1 MNGRQKLLTI
11 GRHGSPWTPETAR
24 KEARCLLVLLEQG
37 IDPLEEKRRER
48 AKKSLAQL
56 AQRFD
61 EEHIQQLKERSQ
73 EEYRRLFRLHI
84 IPHLGR
90 KSLADITRD
99 DIASLHRKMKD
110 TPRAANFC
118 LAVLSKFMN
127 WAEEKGL
134 RPQFSNPVRG
144 IRKYPENHRERFLT
158 AEELQRLGQALD
170 EELRE
175 HGDIYGVAAIRLLIL
190 TGARLN
196 EILTL
201 KWEYVDLER
210 GLLLL
215 PDSKTGKKAIVLNA
229 AAREVLEQLPR
240 LHGNP
245 HIICGHKEGSHLVNL
260 QKPWRRIRKRAGI
273 EDVRIHDCA
282 TPLPRWRRARAV
294 PCHASARCSATARC
308 RPPSA
313 MPTSS
318 LMTCASSPKPSA
330 TNWPTWCLVRTG
342 HNRPEN
348 PVPDSIISSVHAR
361 HEHARRSNSRRI
373 TPAPSFPLQSQELTG
388 KSLHMAIFNMC
399 RQNRRADKGLR

>member
-1 MNGRQKLLTI
+1 MEKRIGIRNVEALRPGETIWDDRVKGFGARRQKKGISYVVKARLKGRQKYLTI

-24 KEARCLLVLLEQG
+24 KEARRLLVLLERG

-84 IPHLGR
+84 IPRLGR
-90 KSLADITRD
+90 KPLADITRD
-99 DIASLHRKMKD
+99 DIASLHRRMKD
-110 TPRAANFC
+110 RPRAANFC

-127 WAEEKGL
+127 WAEAKGL
-134 RPQFSNPVRG
+134 RPQNSNPVRG

-190 TGARLN
+190 TGARLR
-196 EILTL
+196 EITTL
-201 KWEYVDLER
+201 RWEYVDLDR

-229 AAREVLEQLPR
+229 AARKVLEELLR

-245 HIICGHKEGSHLVNL
+245 HVICGHKEGSHLVNL
-260 QKPWRRIRKRAGI
+260 QKPWQRIRKRAGI
-273 EDVRIHDCA
+273 EDVRIHDLRHTFA
-282 TPLPRWRRARAV
+282 SLAARKGGSLPRIGALLGHSQMQTTQRYAHLIV
-294 PCHASARCSATARC
+294 DD
-308 RPPSA
+308 
-313 MPTSS
+313 
-318 LMTCASSPKPSA
+318 
-330 TNWPTWCLVRTG
+330 VRQLAETVG
-342 HNRPEN
+342 DELADM
-348 PVPDSIISSVHAR
+348 VLG
-361 HEHARRSNSRRI
+361 SNGS
-373 TPAPSFPLQSQELTG
+373 
-388 KSLHMAIFNMC
+388 
-399 RQNRRADKGLR
+399 

>member
-1 MNGRQKLLTI
+1 MKKRITRRAVEALKTGETIWDDRVRGFAARRQKEAVAYIVKARMNGRQKLLTI

-24 KEARCLLVLLEQG
+24 KEARRLLVLLEQG

-99 DIASLHRKMKD
+99 DIASLHRRMKD

-127 WAEEKGL
+127 WAEAKGL

-175 HGDIYGVAAIRLLIL
+175 HGDIYDVAAIRLLIL

-229 AAREVLEQLPR
+229 AAREVLEQLPH

-245 HIICGHKEGSHLVNL
+245 HVICGHKEGSHLVNL

-273 EDVRIHDCA
+273 EDVRIHDLRHTFA
-282 TPLPRWRRARAV
+282 SLAARKGGSLPRIGALLGHTQMQTTQRYAHLIV
-294 PCHASARCSATARC
+294 DD
-308 RPPSA
+308 
-313 MPTSS
+313 
-318 LMTCASSPKPSA
+318 
-330 TNWPTWCLVRTG
+330 VRQLAETVG
-342 HNRPEN
+342 
-348 PVPDSIISSVHAR
+348 D
-361 HEHARRSNSRRI
+361 
-373 TPAPSFPLQSQELTG
+373 EL
-388 KSLHMAIFNMC
+388 
-399 RQNRRADKGLR
+399 ADMVLGSGR

>member
-1 MNGRQKLLTI
+1 MKKRITRRAVEALKTGETIWDDRVRGFAARRQKEAVAYIVKARMNGRQKLLTI

-24 KEARCLLVLLEQG
+24 KEARRRLVLLERG

-84 IPHLGR
+84 IPRLGR
-90 KSLADITRD
+90 KPLADITRD

-127 WAEEKGL
+127 WAEAKGL
-134 RPQFSNPVRG
+134 RPQNSNPVRG
-144 IRKYPENHRERFLT
+144 IRKYPENHRERFLST
-158 AEELQRLGQALD
+158 EELQRLGEALD

-175 HGDIYGVAAIRLLIL
+175 HGNVYVVAAIRLLIL
-190 TGARLN
+190 TGARLS
-196 EILTL
+196 EITTL
-201 KWEYVDLER
+201 RWEYVDLDR

-229 AAREVLEQLPR
+229 AAREILEQLPR

-245 HIICGHKEGSHLVNL
+245 HVICGHKEGSRLVNL
-260 QKPWRRIRKRAGI
+260 QKPWQRIRKRAGI
-273 EDVRIHDCA
+273 EDVRIHDLRHTFA
-282 TPLPRWRRARAV
+282 SLAVRKGGSLPRIGALLGHSQMQTTQRYAHLIV
-294 PCHASARCSATARC
+294 DD
-308 RPPSA
+308 
-313 MPTSS
+313 
-318 LMTCASSPKPSA
+318 
-330 TNWPTWCLVRTG
+330 VRQLAETVG
-342 HNRPEN
+342 DELADMVLGSNRP
-348 PVPDSIISSVHAR
+348 
-361 HEHARRSNSRRI
+361 
-373 TPAPSFPLQSQELTG
+373 
-388 KSLHMAIFNMC
+388 
-399 RQNRRADKGLR
+399 